1 METRDYIQ
9 DLEERYKQYCNKKS
23 GVLFNRTTDIFME
36 ELYSMPIAK
45 LQ

>member
-23 GVLFNRTTDIFME
+23 GVLFSND
-36 ELYSMPIAK
+36 
-45 LQ
+45 

>member
-23 GVLFNRTTDIFME
+23 GVLFNTIVR
-36 ELYSMPIAK
+36 
-45 LQ
+45 

>member
-23 GVLFNRTTDIFME
+23 GVLFNSN
-36 ELYSMPIAK
+36 YSAPLWA
-45 LQ
+45 